1 MATSLKFAVLLAGA
15 LLLSV
20 ADVAK
25 AQGPLF
31 VVEGEVYCEVCRI
44 NFINKLS
51 VPMAGATVR
60 LECRG
65 EEVTNITYKLEG
77 TTDSA
82 GHYQLNVDGDHGTE
96 ECGVTLVKSSQPDC
110 DIMPNEG
117 WAIEPTSKVTLT
129 KNSGFHDKV
138 RHANPLGFTKKE
150 RDAGCAA
157 LFKEL
162 EINPDEMSV

>member
-1 MATSLKFAVLLAGA
+1 MASLVKIFVLLTGA

-20 ADVAK
+20 ATVAK
-25 AQGPLF
+25 AHGVQF
-31 VVEGEVYCEVCRI
+31 VVEGEVYCEVCRT

-82 GHYQLNVDGDHGTE
+82 GHYELNAVGDHGTE
-96 ECGVTLVKSSQPDC
+96 ECSVTLVKSSQPDC

-117 WAIEPTSKVTLT
+117 WAIEPTAKITLT
-129 KNSGFHDKV
+129 KNSGFHDNK

-150 RDAGCAA
+150 RDAGCAE

-162 EINPDEMSV
+162 DLNPDEMTV